1 MTSVSSKRYKRVR
14 LCRGVCVL
22 WCQRLLLFCICA
34 LLLVC
39 PTFPLLKMHRL
50 KAWDHSPLLA
60 LRRGL
65 QRGERER
72 EGGRGDGGFKGRD
85 NLETS
90 SVEDRQLWTL
100 FLQKVRSIQGRNLEL
115 VQLSVTQLSVWSLM
129 VYFDSCMCCF
139 GFWNDGFVL
148 VSGLDWVWFVC
159 VLIGISGTYLLRRI
173 GICIFV
179 YFRSPPEL
187 QKNSLL

>member
-1 MTSVSSKRYKRVR
+1 MSETSAVLHLCIAFGLPDFSPSKNASSKSLRPQSTSRS
-14 LCRGVCVL
+14 
-22 WCQRLLLFCICA
+22 
-34 LLLVC
+34 
-39 PTFPLLKMHRL
+39 
-50 KAWDHSPLLA
+50 KARTA
-60 LRRGL
+60 ER
-65 QRGERER
+65 RER